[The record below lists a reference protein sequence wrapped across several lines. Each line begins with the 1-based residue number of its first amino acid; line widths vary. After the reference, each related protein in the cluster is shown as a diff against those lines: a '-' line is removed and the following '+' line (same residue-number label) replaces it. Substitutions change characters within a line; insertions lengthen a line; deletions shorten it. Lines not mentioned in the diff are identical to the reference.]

1 VDVDF
6 GLDWLDLDLSRIASH
21 FYSSPDPSFAED
33 HPPKDSFLGKSL
45 YFSGN
50 SWLTKIQEESPC
62 QRCSVTLNFI
72 TEIPKA
78 QVFHVFSLESPTK
91 SPKIPA
97 KSSNFGHVAFP
108 RHHGAVLEALAHGM
122 LAAFQRQYALLQAS
136 RLEKSR
142 GLGLNR
148 DFMGFL
154 HGLYNGMI
162 NKYK

>member
-1 VDVDF
+1 
-6 GLDWLDLDLSRIASH
+6 
-21 FYSSPDPSFAED
+21 
-33 HPPKDSFLGKSL
+33 
-45 YFSGN
+45 
-50 SWLTKIQEESPC
+50 
-62 QRCSVTLNFI
+62 
-72 TEIPKA
+72 
-78 QVFHVFSLESPTK
+78 
-91 SPKIPA
+91 
-97 KSSNFGHVAFP
+97 
-108 RHHGAVLEALAHGM
+108 M

>member
-78 QVFHVFSLESPTK
+78 QVFHVFFSRITNEI
-91 SPKIPA
+91 PKDPSKIQQ
-97 KSSNFGHVAFP
+97 FWP
-108 RHHGAVLEALAHGM
+108 RGV
-122 LAAFQRQYALLQAS
+122 S
-136 RLEKSR
+136 TTPR
-142 GLGLNR
+142 GGP
-148 DFMGFL
+148 
-154 HGLYNGMI
+154 
-162 NKYK
+162 